1 MKKNLIAVAV
11 LASSVFA
18 VTAAAAADGQV
29 DFVGKITD
37 DACVVTNNPGS
48 PLQVKLGEVATTAF
62 NNKSGVPTAGVKSA
76 ATIFTIKLTDCP
88 AAATQAAVKFDGIAV
103 SGDNTVL
110 ALTAGGATG
119 VGIQLSDDANAV
131 IPLFTASKSYPLV
144 VGNNDLNFVARYIS
158 TSATITP
165 GVANSTAS
173 FTLNYN

>member
-37 DACVVTNNPGS
+37 DACVVTNDVGS
-48 PLQVKLGEVATTAF
+48 PLQVKLGEVARTSF
-62 NNKSGVPTAGVKSA
+62 NVGGTPTAGIKSS
-76 ATIFTIKLTDCP
+76 ATNFVIKLTGCP
-88 AAATQAAVKFDGIAV
+88 LAATKASVKFDGTAV
-103 SGDNTVL
+103 DGDNTVL
-110 ALTAGGATG
+110 ALAAGGATG
-119 VGIQLSDDANAV
+119 VGIQLSDDTNAV
-131 IPLFTASKSYPLV
+131 VPLFTASKSYDLA
-144 VGNNDLNFVARYIS
+144 VGDNDLNFVARYIS
-158 TSATITP
+158 TSNVISA